1 MSFQMGRITADRYR
15 ARLPTQNRSHVPSAG
30 FTASAWKS
38 LTMITQTER
47 WPLDTNPWRSRTC
60 PHIRLCVKTKNV

>member
-15 ARLPTQNRSHVPSAG
+15 ARLSTQNRSDVPSAG
-30 FTASAWKS
+30 FTASARKS

-47 WPLDTNPWRSRTC
+47 
-60 PHIRLCVKTKNV
+60 